1 MRANGSEARDHQELS
16 RGPGQQHRTT
26 APNPYWKN
34 RQTLS
39 AAIDRSRR
47 CDAKEERLARVAGDG
62 TLSPV
67 TATLASRIHSRS
79 LRHKVYQMSSRTE
92 LDGCIP
98 SPRMILS
105 MRPTRQAPKQH
116 RPAAL
121 CHCIRLIQ
129 QAQPRRHVVETAR
142 WWWQPRPQGS
152 GSAAFAHANEYI
164 QPPVKL
170 GAFKTTRSAPALRQR
185 QGTFGRTSHQ
195 RGMSRMKLACR
206 RIAAA

>member
-1 MRANGSEARDHQELS
+1 VRANGSEARDHQELS

-105 MRPTRQAPKQH
+105 TRPTRQAP
-116 RPAAL
+116 AA
-121 CHCIRLIQ
+121 
-129 QAQPRRHVVETAR
+129 PTGGVVPLHPVDPTGTA
-142 WWWQPRPQGS
+142 
-152 GSAAFAHANEYI
+152 
-164 QPPVKL
+164 PPPCGGDRAVVV
-170 GAFKTTRSAPALRQR
+170 
-185 QGTFGRTSHQ
+185 
-195 RGMSRMKLACR
+195 
-206 RIAAA
+206 AAAPTGFGQCGLCACK